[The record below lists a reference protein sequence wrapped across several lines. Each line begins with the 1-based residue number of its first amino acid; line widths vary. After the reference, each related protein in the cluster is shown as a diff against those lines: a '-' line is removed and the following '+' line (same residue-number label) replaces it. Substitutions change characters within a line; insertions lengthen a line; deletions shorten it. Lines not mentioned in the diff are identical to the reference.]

1 MANTV
6 AGSLSGVAA
15 GTPLGSVIS
24 VVGGIAPPI
33 PVKQVQDTREG
44 INDDN
49 DPESRDTNSGSVDP
63 AADTDTT
70 ASDDNTGDQSEEETN
85 SDADNLSPVAEGGSL
100 FSGARVVDARSEPT
114 TSTLDPTRSTS
125 SHQSNRTPIIEGPD
139 RTLHIARDLS
149 PSAQASST
157 SMDL

>member
-49 DPESRDTNSGSVDP
+49 DPESRDTNSGSDDP

-70 ASDDNTGDQSEEETN
+70 ASDDNTGDPSEEAD
-85 SDADNLSPVAEGGSL
+85 SDADNLNPVVEGDSL
-100 FSGARVVDARSEPT
+100 FSGARVVDPRSEPT

-149 PSAQASST
+149 PSAQASSA